1 MGLVTALFS
10 LGAESLASL
19 LAPPAC
25 AACAQP
31 VPLRTVFCP
40 ACARTLVAPAPL
52 APHDR
57 AAHAAAFAYGG
68 AIARAITA
76 FKYEQRPD
84 LGRPLASAV
93 LHGVAVLGAPRADLV
108 VPVPLHPARL
118 VARGY
123 NQAAL
128 LAGPI
133 ARALGA
139 RFAPRALTRTRDTAA
154 QASLD
159 RAARLVNVTRA
170 FAVRRGAK
178 VAGMRVLLVDD
189 VRTTGATLRA
199 CAEALE
205 ACGAADVRAVVVA
218 SAEG

>member
-25 AACAQP
+25 AACAQA

-52 APHDR
+52 APFDAR
-57 AAHAAAFAYGG
+57 HAAAFAYGG

-84 LGRPLASAV
+84 LGRPLASVV
-93 LHGVAVLGAPRADLV
+93 LHGLAVLGGPRPDLV

-128 LAGPI
+128 LASPI

-178 VAGMRVLLVDD
+178 VSGMRVLLVDD

-205 ACGAADVRAVVVA
+205 ACGAADVRAVVLA